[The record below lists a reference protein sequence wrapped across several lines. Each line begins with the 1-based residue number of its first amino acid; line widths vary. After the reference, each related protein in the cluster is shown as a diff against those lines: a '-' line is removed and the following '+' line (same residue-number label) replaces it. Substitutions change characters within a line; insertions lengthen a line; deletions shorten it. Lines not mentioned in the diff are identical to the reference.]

1 MSYLAPPPAP
11 AAVIVTKDVGGFVTD
26 YENQTAIYR
35 VSQREVRLHECRSAC
50 TLALSLPNVCVYP
63 DSILKFHLA
72 YDPRNHQPNADVSQ
86 QMFNSYPAAVRARL
100 GTLTRE
106 YKVLRG
112 SELISLG
119 IRDCN
124 APKTIEPKP
133 AEPQI
138 QVASAAARKPPQA
151 GQEQTGQAKPLLAG
165 LMDKMLSVFG
175 GGEAASVMP
184 GRVAIAQSRPAQ
196 KRATDQILVADIPLP
211 PQRPLELAQPAGV
224 ATQAPLQE
232 PGQETVRAVAEA
244 DGQAASETGARRDHG
259 SRPVAATQT
268 RECCAPACPVCLAE
282 ADHRRAANSPARFQ
296 RLCGYGPL
304 NRKIW
309 PMRLSSDGFP
319 VWQIAA

>member
-1 MSYLAPPPAP
+1 MP

-35 VSQREVRLHECRSAC
+35 ASEREVRLHECRSAC

-124 APKTIEPKP
+124 APKTIEPRP
-133 AEPQI
+133 VEPQI
-138 QVASAAARKPPQA
+138 LVASAASRKPPQA
-151 GQEQTGQAKPLLAG
+151 SQEQTGQAKPLLAG

-175 GGEAASVMP
+175 SGEAASATP
-184 GRVAIAQSRPAQ
+184 GRTAIAQSRPAA
-196 KRATDQILVADIPLP
+196 KRAPDQILVADIPLP
-211 PQRPLELAQPAGV
+211 PQRPVELLPPPGSV
-224 ATQAPLQE
+224 AEAAVQAPA
-232 PGQETVRAVAEA
+232 QETAGPAVGAVAEA
-244 DGQAASETGARRDHG
+244 GGHQSAAEPALALSAEAAPLPPGRPANAALLAVRRLARIALPKLITGAQPILPPG
-259 SRPVAATQT
+259 FSAY
-268 RECCAPACPVCLAE
+268 
-282 ADHRRAANSPARFQ
+282 ADMDR
-296 RLCGYGPL
+296 
-304 NRKIW
+304 
-309 PMRLSSDGFP
+309 
-319 VWQIAA
+319 

>member
-1 MSYLAPPPAP
+1 MP

-35 VSQREVRLHECRSAC
+35 ASERAVRLHECRSAC

-72 YDPRNHQPNADVSQ
+72 YDPRNHQTNADVSQ
-86 QMFNSYPAAVRARL
+86 QMFDSYPAAVRARL

-106 YKVLRG
+106 YNVLRG

-138 QVASAAARKPPQA
+138 LVASAASRKPTQA

-165 LMDKMLSVFG
+165 LMNKMLSIFG
-175 GGEAASVMP
+175 AGEAASTTP
-184 GRVAIAQSRPAQ
+184 NRAAIGP
-196 KRATDQILVADIPLP
+196 
-211 PQRPLELAQPAGV
+211 
-224 ATQAPLQE
+224 
-232 PGQETVRAVAEA
+232 
-244 DGQAASETGARRDHG
+244 ETGARPDLVGGHTAA
-259 SRPVAATQT
+259 AAT
-268 RECCAPACPVCLAE
+268 A
-282 ADHRRAANSPARFQ
+282 S
-296 RLCGYGPL
+296 
-304 NRKIW
+304 
-309 PMRLSSDGFP
+309 
-319 VWQIAA
+319 

>member
-1 MSYLAPPPAP
+1 MP

-35 VSQREVRLHECRSAC
+35 ASEREVRLHECRSAC

-72 YDPRNHQPNADVSQ
+72 YDPRNHQTNADVSQ
-86 QMFNSYPAAVRARL
+86 QMFDSYPAAVRARL

-138 QVASAAARKPPQA
+138 LVASAASRKPTQA

-165 LMDKMLSVFG
+165 LMNKMLSIFG
-175 GGEAASVMP
+175 AGEAASTTP
-184 GRVAIAQSRPAQ
+184 NRAAIAQSRPAP
-196 KRATDQILVADIPLP
+196 KRAPGQILVADIPLP
-211 PQRPLELAQPAGV
+211 PQRPVELAQSSGSA
-224 ATQAPLQE
+224 AQAPVQAPAQE
-232 PGQETVRAVAEA
+232 SAGTAVGAMAEPEGHAAAEPAPALSA
-244 DGQAASETGARRDHG
+244 DGAPLPPRRPAKARLFAMRRIALPKLITGA
-259 SRPVAATQT
+259 QT
-268 RECCAPACPVCLAE
+268 ILPSDFSAY
-282 ADHRRAANSPARFQ
+282 ADMDR
-296 RLCGYGPL
+296 
-304 NRKIW
+304 
-309 PMRLSSDGFP
+309 
-319 VWQIAA
+319 